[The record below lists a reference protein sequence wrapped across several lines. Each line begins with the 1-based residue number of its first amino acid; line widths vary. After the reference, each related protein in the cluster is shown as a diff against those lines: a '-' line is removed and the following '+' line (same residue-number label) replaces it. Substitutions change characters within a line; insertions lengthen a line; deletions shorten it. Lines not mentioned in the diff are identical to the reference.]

1 MSIRFAAGAG
11 LTCCLVVASSF
22 WANAQVEK
30 VQVERRRSEVGRT
43 TTVRRSSIVIGATVS
58 GRGDFSIGKV
68 EDLVINEDGCI
79 DYLVVASEDKFVLVP
94 WGSATVDFER
104 RTVVA
109 EIERDKFRDVPTFT
123 RERWPDVT
131 DKVYVEKIR
140 IAYGV
145 RPGRERR
152 IERRDDRKRP

>member
-1 MSIRFAAGAG
+1 MSIRLVAGAG

-22 WANAQVEK
+22 WANAQVERT
-30 VQVERRRSEVGRT
+30 QVETRRKVGGT
-43 TTVRRSSIVIGATVS
+43 THVRRSSVVIGATVA

-79 DYLVVASEDKFVLVP
+79 DYLVVANEDKFVLVP

-104 RTVVA
+104 RTVIA
-109 EIERDKFRDVPTFT
+109 EIEREKFRDVPTFT
-123 RERWPDVT
+123 KERWPDVT
-131 DKVYVEKIR
+131 DRVYVEKIR
-140 IAYGV
+140 TFYGV